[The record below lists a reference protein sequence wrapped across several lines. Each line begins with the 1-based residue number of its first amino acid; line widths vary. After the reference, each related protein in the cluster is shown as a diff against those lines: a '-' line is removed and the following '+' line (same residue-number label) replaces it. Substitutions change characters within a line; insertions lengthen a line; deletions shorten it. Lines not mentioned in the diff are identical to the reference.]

1 MLNLRCTA
9 VTDLREADWRLWCEL
24 QRTEPLLE
32 SPYFRPEFAQAVAS
46 VRTDVEVAVLEQ
58 DGATVG
64 FFPFQRGTLNIA
76 RPLAGKL
83 SDYHGVI
90 ARPDLEF
97 DAGWLVR
104 KCGLAAWDF
113 DHLVAQPALDR
124 FVTSREESPYLDLS
138 AGYDEYCAKR
148 RAAGSDVVA
157 KTNQKARKLARE
169 VGPLTFEYDSSDETV
184 FQTLLAWKSA
194 QYLRT
199 GLADVFAY
207 DWTLALLRR
216 LREQASPLL
225 AAPLSV
231 LRAGKRT
238 AAIALSLESGG
249 ILHCW
254 FVAYDPEL
262 AAYSPG
268 QAFFLRFAQ
277 EAAAR
282 GIRKLDLGKGDE
294 RYKWSLATAGV
305 PVWEGSVGTPSLAL
319 LLRSAWRRSRDWVSN
334 SALRDRASL
343 PTRLIQPVRH
353 WFAYH

>member
-1 MLNLRCTA
+1 MLTLRCA
-9 VTDLREADWRLWCEL
+9 KVADLGEADWRLWCEL

-32 SPYFRPEFAQAVAS
+32 SPYFRPEFVRAVAS
-46 VRTDVEVAVLEQ
+46 VRRDVEIAVLERS
-58 DGATVG
+58 GAAVG
-64 FFPFQRGTLNIA
+64 FFPFQRGTLHIG
-76 RPLAGKL
+76 RPIGGKL

-90 ARPDLEF
+90 ARPDPEF
-97 DAGWLVR
+97 DAAWLVR
-104 KCGLAAWDF
+104 QCGLAAWDF
-113 DHLVAQPALDR
+113 DHLAAQPAFDR
-124 FVTSREESPYLDLS
+124 FAALREESPYLDLS
-138 AGYDEYCAKR
+138 AGYEEYCARR

-169 VGPLTFEYDSSDETV
+169 VGPLAFEYDTADAAAFEK
-184 FQTLLAWKSA
+184 LLAWKSA

-199 GLADVFAY
+199 GLADVFAF
-207 DWTLALLRR
+207 DWTLALLGR
-216 LREQASPLL
+216 LREQSGPLL

-231 LRAGKRT
+231 LGVGGRP
-238 AAIALSLESGG
+238 AAIGLSLASGG
-249 ILHCW
+249 VLHCW

-268 QAFFLRFAQ
+268 QTFFLRLAE

-319 LLRSAWRRSRDWVSN
+319 WLRGAWRRGRDWVSN
-334 SALRDRASL
+334 SGLRDRAGL
-343 PTRLIQPVRH
+343 PARLIQPVRH